1 MKVGDLVK
9 YKHFPD
15 ESAVVIKVHPDST
28 TNGIHA
34 IDVLSNL
41 GEIAVL
47 LDPDAFEVINES
59 R

>member
-15 ESAVVIKVHPDST
+15 ESAIVVKVH
-28 TNGIHA
+28 TNA
-34 IDVLSNL
+34 CVDVLSSL
-41 GEIAVL
+41 GEIAVC
-47 LDPDAFEVINES
+47 LDPGTFEVINES

>member
-1 MKVGDLVK
+1 MKIGDLVK

-15 ESAVVIKVHPDST
+15 ESAVVIKVHPDVT
-28 TNGIHA
+28 GGVHA

-47 LDPDAFEVINES
+47 LDPNAFEVINGK
-59 R
+59 

>member
-1 MKVGDLVK
+1 MNVGDLVN

-15 ESAVVIKVHPDST
+15 ESAVVIKVHPT
-28 TNGIHA
+28 ATGGVHA

-47 LDPDAFEVINES
+47 LDPNAFEVINES